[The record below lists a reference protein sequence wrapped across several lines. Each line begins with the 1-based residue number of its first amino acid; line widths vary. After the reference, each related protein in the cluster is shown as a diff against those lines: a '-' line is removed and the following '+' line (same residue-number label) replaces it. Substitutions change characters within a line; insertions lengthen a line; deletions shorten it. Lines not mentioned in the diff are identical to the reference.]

1 MAKCHQIFRLVVLR
15 RLKSEV
21 EMTLPAKLETLI
33 NCPLSDMQLFFTQ
46 RLLLR
51 SSSIINRMEQLRA
64 SNGNITGYGDDMRKL
79 RSLAMQLRKAS
90 NHPYLFDGAEDPELQ
105 GATTDEIITSSGK
118 MVWFDALL
126 TQLLIKGHRVVVFSQ
141 FTRILDIICD
151 YLNMKSIRHCRLDGQ
166 TNPVLRQVI
175 IDQFNRSGSR
185 ENVFVASTRAGGE
198 GINLQTAD
206 TVILYDSDWYIQ
218 NILPPIHSSIAR
230 LNRFFRNPQ
239 KDIQAIGRVH
249 RIGQLNIVHIY
260 RLVTA
265 GSVEERI
272 LQRQQQKLYLDCC
285 VTRGS
290 TAVAQAVDDEQLDDN
305 GNDACEQEMKEPIMK
320 VSAVMEVLCLTS
332 RLANGI

>member
-1 MAKCHQIFRLVVLR
+1 MLSAQGAVQAHFDRYTPVQNNMHESWALLNFLNPKVFTNSKTFDDTFQLNSRNPNGIQSSPELMAKCHQIFRLVVLR

-64 SNGNITGYGDDMRKL
+64 SNGNTTGYGDDMRKL

-198 GINLQTAD
+198 GINLQSAD
-206 TVILYDSDWYIQ
+206 TVILYDSDWYMTSKIFHHISIQ
-218 NILPPIHSSIAR
+218 INICENDFMSTKDKYKSILKNYVAN
-230 LNRFFRNPQ
+230 LTN
-239 KDIQAIGRVH
+239 A
-249 RIGQLNIVHIY
+249 
-260 RLVTA
+260 
-265 GSVEERI
+265 
-272 LQRQQQKLYLDCC
+272 LQW
-285 VTRGS
+285 
-290 TAVAQAVDDEQLDDN
+290 
-305 GNDACEQEMKEPIMK
+305 
-320 VSAVMEVLCLTS
+320 
-332 RLANGI
+332 